1 MSFTIKGTGS
11 ALPRLVVTNDDLSRI
26 VDTSDE
32 WITTRT
38 GVKER
43 RVLSSETLTDLALE
57 AAEKAMEDAGVKPEE
72 LDFIL
77 CATIRGD
84 VISPSMAC
92 LLQGRLGAHC
102 PAMDVNAACSGFMY
116 ALELRALSSAAAVS
130 KRCWS

>member
-57 AAEKAMEDAGVKPEE
+57 AAKKALEDAGVKPGHHEAGR
-72 LDFIL
+72 DK
-77 CATIRGD
+77 
-84 VISPSMAC
+84 PSGKPTR
-92 LLQGRLGAHC
+92 QGRA
-102 PAMDVNAACSGFMY
+102 PRY
-116 ALELRALSSAAAVS
+116 SSKS
-130 KRCWS
+130 NS

>member
-43 RVLSSETLTDLALE
+43 RVLSEETLTDLALE
-57 AAEKAMEDAGVKPEE
+57 AAEKAMA
-72 LDFIL
+72 
-77 CATIRGD
+77 D
-84 VISPSMAC
+84 VGESEIETGALWVAEPGP
-92 LLQGRLGAHC
+92 QGY
-102 PAMDVNAACSGFMY
+102 AA
-116 ALELRALSSAAAVS
+116 
-130 KRCWS
+130 